1 MASGEAPVREATEA
15 IGPAVTVR
23 NAVFR
28 YGTKTV
34 VEQSSVDIP
43 AGSITALIGPNG
55 AGKSTLLNAIAGLVQ
70 PVSGSVTV
78 GSRNGRTYRTSYVLQ
93 ETKVNPS
100 LPVTVREVV
109 SMGRYASRRP
119 LRLLNREDRRMV
131 DQAMERT
138 NIHHLAMRHL
148 SRLSGGE
155 RHRVL
160 LAQGLAQ
167 DHDILL
173 LDEPAT
179 GLDVV
184 SIQAVRDTIRSE
196 NAHGC
201 TVIVTTH
208 DLAEAWDAHYV
219 VLLAGRVVTAGPPGE
234 VLTASQ
240 LTAAY
245 GMGLMNVDGTHLFL
259 DDPHHD
265 ETDRRHSH
273 ERSIHLESDPIDLHH
288 DEHNH

>member
-1 MASGEAPVREATEA
+1 MASGEAPVREAMEA
-15 IGPAVTVR
+15 SGPAVTVR

-34 VEQSSVDIP
+34 VKQSSVDIP

-109 SMGRYASRRP
+109 SMGRYAGRRP
-119 LRLLNREDRRMV
+119 LRLFNREDRRMV
-131 DQAMERT
+131 DEAMERT
-138 NIHHLAMRHL
+138 NITHLAMRHL

-265 ETDRRHSH
+265 ETDRHHAH

>member
-1 MASGEAPVREATEA
+1 MAPPVARTGNEMKAS
-15 IGPAVTVR
+15 GPAVTVKD
-23 NAVFR
+23 AVFR
-28 YGTKTV
+28 YGAKTV
-34 VEQSSVDIP
+34 MERSSVDIP
-43 AGSITALIGPNG
+43 AGLITALIGPNG

-70 PVSGSVTV
+70 PASGSVSV
-78 GSRNGRTYRTSYVLQ
+78 GSTNGRTYKTSYVLQ

-109 SMGRYASRRP
+109 SMGRYPGRRP
-119 LRLLNREDRRMV
+119 LSLLNKDDRKIV
-131 DQAMERT
+131 DEAMEKT
-138 NIHHLAMRHL
+138 NITHLAMRHL

-208 DLAEAWDAHYV
+208 DLTEAWDAHYV
-219 VLLAGRVVTAGPPGE
+219 VLLAGRVVTAGPPSE
-234 VLTASQ
+234 VLKASHM
-240 LTAAY
+240 TAAY
-245 GMGLMNVDGTHLFL
+245 GLGLMNVEDTHLFL
-259 DDPHHD
+259 DDAHHH
-265 ETDRRHSH
+265 ETDSHHAH
-273 ERSIHLESDPIDLHH
+273 ERSIHLESDPINLHH

>member
-1 MASGEAPVREATEA
+1 MASGEAPVREAMEA
-15 IGPAVTVR
+15 SGPAVTVR

-34 VEQSSVDIP
+34 VEQSNVDIP

-119 LRLLNREDRRMV
+119 LRLLNREDRRMI
-131 DQAMERT
+131 DEAMERT
-138 NIHHLAMRHL
+138 NITHLAMRHL

-265 ETDRRHSH
+265 ETDRRHAH
-273 ERSIHLESDPIDLHH
+273 ERSIHLESDPTDLHH

>member
-1 MASGEAPVREATEA
+1 MASVEARSQDAKGA
-15 IGPAVTVR
+15 DGPAVTVQD
-23 NAVFR
+23 AVFR
-28 YGTKTV
+28 YGSKTV
-34 VEQSSVDIP
+34 VGRSSVDIP

-70 PVSGSVTV
+70 PASGSVTV

-109 SMGRYASRRP
+109 SMGRYGGRRP
-119 LRLLNREDRRMV
+119 LRFLTREDRRMV
-131 DQAMERT
+131 DEAMERT
-138 NIHHLAMRHL
+138 NITHLAMRHL

-196 NAHGC
+196 NEHGC

-208 DLAEAWDAHYV
+208 DLAEAWDAHHV
-219 VLLAGRVVTAGPPGE
+219 VLLAGRVVTAGPPAE
-234 VLTASQ
+234 VLRASHM
-240 LTAAY
+240 TAAY
-245 GMGLMNVDGTHLFL
+245 GLGLMNVADTHLFL

-265 ETDRRHSH
+265 ETDRHHSH
-273 ERSIHLESDPIDLHH
+273 ERSIHLVSDPTGLHH